1 MSLVTLCSLVVFIT
15 EYGKGKT
22 VTHPFSNYTVV
33 MFVQGH
39 VTVFLCLGDLGSYGA
54 PQRLLRLTAFLGG
67 HVTVFLSFHDV
78 DRMERR
84 KATARNYAL
93 QEKIYSTLLC
103 LWGVVIVLYSFTR
116 RPQIWYDIRYR

>member
-1 MSLVTLCSLVVFIT
+1 MVFIT

-39 VTVFLCLGDLGSYGA
+39 VMVFLCLGDLDSYGA

-67 HVTVFLSFHDV
+67 MLFVQGHVTVFLRFHDA
-78 DRMERR
+78 DRRERQ
-84 KATARNYAL
+84 KGCYT
-93 QEKIYSTLLC
+93 
-103 LWGVVIVLYSFTR
+103 
-116 RPQIWYDIRYR
+116 